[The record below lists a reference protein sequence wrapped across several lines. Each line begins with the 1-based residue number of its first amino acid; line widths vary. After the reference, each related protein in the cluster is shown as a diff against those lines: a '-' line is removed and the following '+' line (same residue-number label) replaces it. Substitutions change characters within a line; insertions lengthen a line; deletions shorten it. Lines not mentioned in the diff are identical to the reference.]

1 MSIIFFIV
9 CVMLLGRVMW
19 QSEFQMTKEQEG
31 LLWENVEALGYS
43 VYQSQQ
49 KKQMSDIAL
58 ENVEA
63 LANDENSNTGTLY
76 GNAAGTAFCCCPG
89 SSRTCGASKCSNCI

>member
-1 MSIIFFIV
+1 MKTSS
-9 CVMLLGRVMW
+9 LLVAA
-19 QSEFQMTKEQEG
+19 FT
-31 LLWENVEALGYS
+31 LVAGYA

-49 KKQMSDIAL
+49 KEQMSDLAL